1 MIPPSGTSSGRPGAA
16 GCHRLSPRCPC
27 SHHQPFGE
35 LLIFFPQS
43 FTVDQFWPAT
53 LSHGC
58 YPGTA
63 WCDGAGLL
71 HPSLEPGGHP
81 QTQLDFSKSKYFA
94 PSPGSR
100 RCGLVPPTLSPSFC
114 LRRGGH
120 QAGTV
125 PPATAPPAFCPSVA
139 GPQKYIGGDF
149 GVDELRPR
157 ESPGLALPPPSHSV
171 PQPKVTVTKHGPP
184 HWDMATTPAKPG
196 GLS

>member
-114 LRRGGH
+114 LRRGGDTRLGLCH
-120 QAGTV
+120 R
-125 PPATAPPAFCPSVA
+125 PPLPQHFALPLQDPKNTSEEILAWMSSGQGKARGWLCLLHPILCPSPKSLSPSMVLPT
-139 GPQKYIGGDF
+139 GT
-149 GVDELRPR
+149 RP
-157 ESPGLALPPPSHSV
+157 PLLQNQV
-171 PQPKVTVTKHGPP
+171 V
-184 HWDMATTPAKPG
+184 
-196 GLS
+196 